1 MLGLALVVAFFASAI
16 FAHVF
21 ATHAPLAMDIPNRLS
36 GPTAEHWAGTDQLGR
51 DTYTRV
57 LYGGRVAL
65 QVAAVGVSVSL
76 AAGLLLGMLAG
87 FGPQWLD
94 NLLLLLFDSIRSF
107 PTVVLALAAV
117 ALLGPSLE
125 LVLTIVI
132 VTSIPGYARLTRTS
146 TLALKNTEFILA
158 ERSLGAGTWR
168 ILSRHVLPNVI
179 GPLLI
184 LAAMDVPVVVT
195 IEAGLS
201 FLGLGVQPPT
211 ASWGTILN
219 EGYLIIRDTPWMV
232 VAGGIPLVLT
242 TLGFTF
248 LGEALRDVFDPRL
261 RKGGGPVPVKW
272 PCPCIAAAEAVRLSL
287 HAVVPACKI
296 VSRGHP
302 QVQLWAGPD
311 SRRRSSSDASAAA
324 SSSPVRLDDP
334 A

>member
-1 MLGLALVVAFFASAI
+1 MSETHSDIPGPVPAETPVPERGYSMGREKLMLFLRNAMGVFGLILVLLFFASAI
-16 FAHVF
+16 FAPLF
-21 ATHAPLAMDIPNRLS
+21 ATHDPLAMDIPARMS
-36 GPTAEHWAGTDQLGR
+36 GPSADHWVGTDQLGR
-51 DTYTRV
+51 DTFSRV

-65 QVAAVGVSVSL
+65 KIAAIGVTVAL
-76 AAGLLLGMLAG
+76 TTGLILGMVAG
-87 FGPQWLD
+87 FGPRWLD
-94 NLLLLLFDSIRSF
+94 NLLLLVFDTIRSF

-132 VTSIPGYARLTRTS
+132 VTTIPGYARLARTS

-158 ERSLGAGTWR
+158 ERSLGASTAR
-168 ILSRHVLPNVI
+168 ILFVHIMPNVI

-232 VAGGIPLVLT
+232 IAGGIPLVLT

-248 LGEALRDVFDPRL
+248 LGEALRDVFDPKL
-261 RKGGGPVPVKW
+261 R
-272 PCPCIAAAEAVRLSL
+272 
-287 HAVVPACKI
+287 
-296 VSRGHP
+296 RG
-302 QVQLWAGPD
+302 
-311 SRRRSSSDASAAA
+311 R
-324 SSSPVRLDDP
+324 
-334 A
+334 